1 MGSAAGSSGPA
12 QSNVGRVS
20 IVRVT
25 AQEFSFALS
34 RTKVP
39 TGMAR
44 FIVTNAGMIG
54 HDFYVDGQKTRVL
67 AQGRAASLLVRFRK
81 PGRYAYRCSVP
92 GHAAVGMKGV
102 LVVGRA
108 NGARGKSPPA
118 APPPP
123 AKGLTLTKVATFTRP
138 VFATSPPGD
147 EHRLFVVEQAGVVR
161 ELVDGVPLDQPFLDI
176 SDRVQVVTETGLL
189 SLAFAPDYAN
199 SGLFYVFF
207 NDNAGNHNIH
217 VVEFRRSAANPN
229 VADLQSYR
237 EVLTIQ
243 KPWESH
249 NGGMMKFGPDGYL
262 YISVGD
268 GGRGYDAP
276 FGAFAQT
283 LDDLLGNILR
293 IDPTAQPDGAPYRV
307 PSDNPFVGV
316 DHARPEIWAYGLRNP
331 WRFDIDSR
339 TGDLYLGDVGE
350 GVMEEIDLIPGGRGG
365 QNFGWPCFE
374 GTATFST
381 TSVCPNSVPPLLA
394 YEHAKQGCS
403 VTGGVIAHDPRL
415 PQLAGRF
422 LYGDFCNPEIHSVVL
437 DNGRAVDGPV
447 GASLPQTVSFGEDG
461 LHRIYL
467 MSLADQGPLPARS
480 RPIDSTCQADPAGE
494 QATAP
499 PTYPGP
505 AAFPTT
511 CIDADQRSCR
521 RAPRAGLS
529 RRLHEVVD
537 QVDADAAETGRL
549 ADRGVARHRRAA
561 LTRHTRR
568 LRGQKLQEIAVELL
582 RQKRGASASRW
593 WHFRSCDLFGLTR

>member
-1 MGSAAGSSGPA
+1 MRARAALTPHVSREQLCLRGLCISLALLAGGLIVGSAAGSSGPA

-39 TGMAR
+39 TGMTR

-67 AQGRAASLLVRFRK
+67 AQGRAASLLVRFQK

-108 NGARGKSPPA
+108 NGAPSKSPPA

-161 ELVDGVPLDQPFLDI
+161 ELVDGVLLDQPFLDI
-176 SDRVQVVTETGLL
+176 SDRVQMVTETGLL

-217 VVEFRRSAANPN
+217 VVEFRRSAADPN
-229 VADLQSYR
+229 VADVQSYR

-293 IDPTAQPDGAPYRV
+293 IDPTAQPGGAPYRV
-307 PSDNPFVGV
+307 PADNPFVGV

-339 TGDLYLGDVGE
+339 NGDLYLGDVGE
-350 GVMEEIDLIPGGRGG
+350 GDDGR
-365 QNFGWPCFE
+365 
-374 GTATFST
+374 
-381 TSVCPNSVPPLLA
+381 
-394 YEHAKQGCS
+394 
-403 VTGGVIAHDPRL
+403 D
-415 PQLAGRF
+415 
-422 LYGDFCNPEIHSVVL
+422 
-437 DNGRAVDGPV
+437 
-447 GASLPQTVSFGEDG
+447 
-461 LHRIYL
+461 
-467 MSLADQGPLPARS
+467 
-480 RPIDSTCQADPAGE
+480 
-494 QATAP
+494 
-499 PTYPGP
+499 
-505 AAFPTT
+505 
-511 CIDADQRSCR
+511 
-521 RAPRAGLS
+521 
-529 RRLHEVVD
+529 
-537 QVDADAAETGRL
+537 
-549 ADRGVARHRRAA
+549 
-561 LTRHTRR
+561 
-568 LRGQKLQEIAVELL
+568 
-582 RQKRGASASRW
+582 
-593 WHFRSCDLFGLTR
+593 